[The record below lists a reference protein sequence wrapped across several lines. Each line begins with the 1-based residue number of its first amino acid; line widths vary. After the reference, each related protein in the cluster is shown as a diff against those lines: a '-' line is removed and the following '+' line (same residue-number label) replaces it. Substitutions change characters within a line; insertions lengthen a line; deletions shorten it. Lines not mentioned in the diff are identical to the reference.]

1 MINNTNG
8 NTVTR
13 NFSAYPNNVGIL
25 AMEIYFPAQYVDQK
39 KLETFDKVSSGKYTI
54 GLGQS
59 KMSFCLDNEDINSIC
74 LTVLKNL
81 MEKYAI
87 KPTEIGRLDVGTET
101 LIDKSKSIKST
112 LMSLFEESGNTDIE
126 GVDNVNACFG
136 GTAAIFNAVNW
147 IESSY
152 WDGRYAIVVMGD
164 IAVYAKGNAR
174 PTGGAGSVAFLI
186 GPNASIVFERGLRS
200 THISH
205 AYDFY
210 KPVMDSE
217 YPIVDGKLSV
227 ICYLNALDKCYQM
240 YKKKFKLLNSDQH
253 NDLNNN
259 ANGDHMM
266 NGGDNNNSSS
276 IRMKNKEHNK
286 QMFNLNSAQAFLFH
300 SPYCKLV
307 QKSFARL
314 LWNDYLDVES
324 NENLGL
330 DLEKFK

>member
-1 MINNTNG
+1 MLQSETTSNRST
-8 NTVTR
+8 
-13 NFSAYPNNVGIL
+13 SHYPENVGIL
-25 AMEIYFPAQYVDQK
+25 AMEVYFPAQYVEQS
-39 KLETFDKVSSGKYTI
+39 KLEQFDKVSTGKYTI

-74 LTVLKNL
+74 LTVLNNL
-81 MEKYAI
+81 MEKYSI

-112 LMSLFEESGNTDIE
+112 LMRLFEESGNTDIE

-136 GTAAIFNAVNW
+136 GTAAIFNAINW

-164 IAVYAKGNAR
+164 IAVYAKGSAR
-174 PTGGAGSVAFLI
+174 PTGGAGSVAILI
-186 GPNASIVFERGLRS
+186 GPNAPLVFERGLRS

-217 YPIVDGKLSV
+217 YPIVDGRLSV

-240 YKKKFKLLNSDQH
+240 YKKKYKVLNQQR

-259 ANGDHMM
+259 TRLNDHLT
-266 NGGDNNNSSS
+266 NVGKKLDD
-276 IRMKNKEHNK
+276 
-286 QMFNLNSAQAFLFH
+286 FNLNSAQAFLFH

-314 LWNDYLDVES
+314 LWNDYLDIEATLNGGS
-324 NENLGL
+324 NDFIKLLTENDNF

>member
-1 MINNTNG
+1 MLQSETTSN
-8 NTVTR
+8 R
-13 NFSAYPNNVGIL
+13 SASHYPENVGIL
-25 AMEIYFPAQYVDQK
+25 AMEVYFPAQYVEQS
-39 KLETFDKVSSGKYTI
+39 KLEQFDKVSTGKYTI

-74 LTVLKNL
+74 LTVLNNL
-81 MEKYAI
+81 MEKYSI

-112 LMSLFEESGNTDIE
+112 LMRLFEESGNTDIE

-136 GTAAIFNAVNW
+136 GTAAIFNAINW

-164 IAVYAKGNAR
+164 IAVYAKGSAR
-174 PTGGAGSVAFLI
+174 PTGGAGSVAILI
-186 GPNASIVFERGLRS
+186 GPNAPLVFERGLRS

-217 YPIVDGKLSV
+217 YPIVDGRLSV

-240 YKKKFKLLNSDQH
+240 YKKKYKVLNQQR

-259 ANGDHMM
+259 TRLNDHLT
-266 NGGDNNNSSS
+266 NTGKKLDD
-276 IRMKNKEHNK
+276 
-286 QMFNLNSAQAFLFH
+286 FNLNSAQAFLFH

-314 LWNDYLDVES
+314 LWNDYLDIEATLNGGS
-324 NENLGL
+324 NDFIKLLTENDNF